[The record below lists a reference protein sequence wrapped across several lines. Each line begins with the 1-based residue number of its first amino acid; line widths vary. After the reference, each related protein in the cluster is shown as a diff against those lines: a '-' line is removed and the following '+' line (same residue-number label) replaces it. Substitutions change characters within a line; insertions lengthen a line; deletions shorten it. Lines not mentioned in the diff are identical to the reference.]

1 MNVVKK
7 FIMLGLKPETILG
20 KFSIG
25 FILAYF
31 LLFAVFMVLAGS
43 GQEAGAT
50 LYSNLVLAIPGS
62 LAGISAVSALITGAL
77 GILISRDRSLL
88 VFISSATG
96 LYLIVVTVV
105 EILFKI

>member
-1 MNVVKK
+1 M
-7 FIMLGLKPETILG
+7 MLGLKPETILG

-31 LLFAVFMVLAGS
+31 LLFAVFMVLVGS
-43 GQEAGAT
+43 GQKADDT
-50 LYSNLVLAIPGS
+50 LYSNLVLTIPGA
-62 LAGISAVSALITGAL
+62 LAGLSAVAALVTGAL
-77 GILISRDRSLL
+77 GIIRSRERSLL

-96 LYLIVVTVV
+96 LYLIIAIVV